1 MMNQVTFTDTK
12 ERIWSFRF
20 LLLGLTAVLMV
31 VDIYLIFMWAPTATE
46 EHQFNLQRVF
56 YFHIPLAWVSFLA
69 FFIVLVGSIF
79 YLWKRSTRLDAVA
92 YAAAEIGVVF
102 TTLVL
107 ITGSIWA
114 RGIWELW
121 WTWEPRLTT
130 TLILWFIYLAYL
142 MIRGYAPTPV
152 LKARYSAV
160 IGIVGFIDVPIVY
173 FAASWWR
180 GLHPEPVVGPTS
192 TAGSLDPSMYIV
204 LMFSMVTLTVLFA
217 FLLRERVSM
226 RIAEAN
232 IRDARYYVGI

>member
-1 MMNQVTFTDTK
+1 MMNMLTSKRTK
-12 ERIWSFRF
+12 GRIWSFR
-20 LLLGLTAVLMV
+20 LLLSVLASVLMV
-31 VDIYLIFMWAPTATE
+31 VNLYLIFVWAPTATE

-69 FFIVLVGSIF
+69 FFVVLVGSIF
-79 YLWKRSTRLDAVA
+79 YLWKKSIKWDAIA
-92 YAAAEIGVVF
+92 YAAAEIGVVC

-107 ITGSIWA
+107 TTGSIWA
-114 RGIWELW
+114 RGIWEIW

-152 LKARYSAV
+152 LKARYSSV

-180 GLHPEPVVGPTS
+180 GLHPQPVVGPTS
-192 TAGSLDPSMYIV
+192 EPGSLDPSMYMV

-217 FLLRERVSM
+217 LLLRERVSM
-226 RIAEAN
+226 RITEAD
-232 IRDARYYVGI
+232 IRDVKYYIGR